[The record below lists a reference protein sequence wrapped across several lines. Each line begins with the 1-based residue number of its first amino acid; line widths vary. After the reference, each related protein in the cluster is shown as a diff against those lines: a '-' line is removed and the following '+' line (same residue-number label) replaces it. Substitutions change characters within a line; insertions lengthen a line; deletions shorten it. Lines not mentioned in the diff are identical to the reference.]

1 MSRRDIKTKS
11 TFEFTTKSYLQ
22 SRQLKM
28 STEQLSKQKPIAQEC
43 EDSDDDSSGSSG
55 MAKFSN
61 LKGKLVRYHFF
72 IYQISLI
79 MYY

>member
-1 MSRRDIKTKS
+1 
-11 TFEFTTKSYLQ
+11 
-22 SRQLKM
+22 M

-79 MYY
+79 MYC